1 MLLNKKKLS
10 LIKKKYKEDGFVVI
24 KNIFPKIEI
33 LNAGEDLE
41 NFVSKNLP
49 TFQSRDINKTKN
61 NIINSVHFMSNW
73 SWSKKFINGKKIKLI
88 VQTLLEDEA
97 KNFGSELFAKPA
109 KVGLSSPI
117 HQDNFYWCLE
127 NANGLTV
134 WIALDKS
141 NSKNGGVYYY
151 KKTQKLGLLE
161 HKISYAPG
169 SSQTLKYPES
179 MNFFKKI
186 TPKINI
192 GDCII
197 HHCLAVHGSNKNIS
211 SKSRRGV
218 TVRYIGKSSKIDNYR
233 KKRYELELKK
243 NLKK

>member
-1 MLLNKKKLS
+1 MFLNKKKLS
-10 LIKKKYKEDGFVVI
+10 LLKKGYRENGFVVI
-24 KNIFPKIEI
+24 KNIFKKDEI
-33 LNAGEDLE
+33 LKAGLDLE
-41 NFVSKNLP
+41 NFVSKNLSH
-49 TFQSRDINKTKN
+49 FKSRDINKTKN
-61 NIINSVHFMSNW
+61 NIINSVHFMNNW

-88 VQTLLEDEA
+88 VKTLLEDEA

-117 HQDNFYWCLE
+117 HQDNFYWCLD

-134 WIALDKS
+134 WIALDQS

-151 KKTQKLGLLE
+151 KKTQRLGLLE
-161 HKISYAPG
+161 HNLSYAPG

-197 HHCLAVHGSNKNIS
+197 HHCLAVHGSYKNTS
-211 SKSRRGV
+211 SKSRRGL
-218 TVRYIGKSSKIDNYR
+218 TVRYIGKSSKIDKDR
-233 KKRYELELKK
+233 KKKYELQLKK
-243 NLKK
+243 NLR